1 MYMIYKGERMKKFI
15 YGIAFVAVVLFTAS
29 AFAIDATTL
38 ASGQSS
44 TGASAST
51 CDVTNSGAD
60 GWAIE
65 MVTTGTI
72 SVDVQCRIASNT
84 SWITLAGTGLPN
96 TATGTNLY
104 RFNAHPQCQ
113 DVRTNIGTCTT
124 CTLTAYCK

>member
-1 MYMIYKGERMKKFI
+1 MIYKFTWGELMRGL
-15 YGIAFVAVVLFTAS
+15 Y
-29 AFAIDATTL
+29 FAITIGLLFFMTLVAGHAAFGLDATTL
-38 ASGQSS
+38 ASGQNS

-51 CDVTNSGAD
+51 CDVSNSGVK

-72 SVDVQCRIASNT
+72 SVDATNT

-96 TATGTNLY
+96 TSAGTNLY

-113 DVRTNIGTCTT
+113 DVRTNIGSCST